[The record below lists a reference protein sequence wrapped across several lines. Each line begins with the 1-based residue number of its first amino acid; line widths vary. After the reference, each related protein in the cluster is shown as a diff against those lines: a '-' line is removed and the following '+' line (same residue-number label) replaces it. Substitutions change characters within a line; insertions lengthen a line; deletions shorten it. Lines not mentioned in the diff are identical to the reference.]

1 MGPRHI
7 PRWLVTSKFD
17 DLQLITAEEV
27 SCSCMAGWGKEGK
40 HLCKKTCSWDN
51 VPFKSLMSYFGTRQH
66 DNSAN
71 AHTAMEHLSCISCFM
86 LRIWPAVQHQ
96 PNRPEKRWT
105 SLNLG
110 WWLSSDCD
118 DLTLLPIPHVWHMP
132 FLLRLQR
139 ISSALVAP
147 LSDLKQD
154 ETDSA
159 TSAIQFFWQ
168 SRQCQNM
175 FTHVSDW
182 SSTYSVIFIGHWTEV
197 PESLVLVFAIAGSV
211 KPDCQLQG
219 WIWPL

>member
-1 MGPRHI
+1 MSLLKVLRLTLHQATWQVGKCTHGYGAPFMHI
-7 PRWLVTSKFD
+7 LLYAPDMTC
-17 DLQLITAEEV
+17 
-27 SCSCMAGWGKEGK
+27 CSTPAKPPGEALNQFESRM
-40 HLCKKTCSWDN
+40 
-51 VPFKSLMSYFGTRQH
+51 MSSG
-66 DNSAN
+66 
-71 AHTAMEHLSCISCFM
+71 
-86 LRIWPAVQHQ
+86 
-96 PNRPEKRWT
+96 
-105 SLNLG
+105 
-110 WWLSSDCD
+110 CD

-154 ETDSA
+154 KTDSA

-168 SRQCQNM
+168 SRQCPNM

-182 SSTYSVIFIGHWTEV
+182 SSTYSVIVIGHWTEV
-197 PESLVLVFAIAGSV
+197 PESLVLVFAIAGPV